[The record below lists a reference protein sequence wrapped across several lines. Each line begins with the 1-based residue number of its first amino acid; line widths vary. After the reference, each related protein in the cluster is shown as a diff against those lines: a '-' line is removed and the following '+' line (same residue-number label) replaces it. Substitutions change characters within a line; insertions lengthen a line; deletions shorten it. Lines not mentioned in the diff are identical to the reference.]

1 MSSEI
6 IVAILALCG
15 TLIGSIAGI
24 MTANKLTV
32 YRIEELEKKV
42 DKHNQVVERVALLE
56 ADNKVQWTRF
66 DELKKI
72 VEKIREEITGGN

>member
-24 MTANKLTV
+24 MTANRLTV

-56 ADNKVQWTRF
+56 ADNKNQWKRL
-66 DELKKI
+66 DEMKEL
-72 VEKIREEITGGN
+72 VERIREEITGGK